1 LKKKNSDGYTC
12 KKVTTLKYRRPI
24 TMDKSIIL
32 SEDVKAYFSSHAALA
47 ALGRKVSKLKV
58 FEPITQTVQIAQK
71 TVKYRPSEKLL
82 DAFISLLAGVQGL
95 VEINKCLKADVG
107 LQRAFGRTGCAE
119 QSVVQDTLDACTVEN
134 VSQMHQAMQRI
145 FRRHSQT
152 YRHDYQLDWQV
163 LDVDITG
170 RPCGK
175 KAKFASKGYFAKQ
188 RNRRGRQAGYVI
200 GSWYEE
206 IVVERLFAGK
216 TQLNTALQPLLQA
229 AEQVLELD
237 EGKRQRTIV
246 RIDSGGGSVGEIN
259 WLLER
264 DYQVHGKD
272 YSGVRAKALADSVSE
287 WISDPADSSR
297 QMGWVTLP
305 ADLYCRPV
313 QRIAVRCRKKNG
325 QWGYGVILSTLSAQA
340 VLLLTGAYLQDVDDP
355 KAVLLA
361 YVHFYDQRGGSVE
374 IEIKEDKQGLA
385 SPKRNKRRFEA
396 QQVLIQLEALAHNVL
411 IWARQW
417 LAPHCPKIARFGIK
431 RLVRDVFQIAGLLI
445 WDQALDLLHIVL
457 SQADP
462 FAKELSTGL
471 AVLLAQEHVVVSL
484 GET

>member
-1 LKKKNSDGYTC
+1 
-12 KKVTTLKYRRPI
+12 
-24 TMDKSIIL
+24 MDKSIIL
-32 SEDVKAYFSSHAALA
+32 RADVKAYFSAHTSLA
-47 ALGRKVSKLKV
+47 AIGAKMRKHKL
-58 FEPITQTVQIAQK
+58 FEPIVQEVKIAQK
-71 TVKYRPSEKLL
+71 IVKYTPSEKLL
-82 DAFISLLAGVQGL
+82 DAFLAMLAGAQGM
-95 VEINKCLKADVG
+95 VEVNKCVRADPG

-119 QSVVQDTLDACTVEN
+119 QSVVQDTLDACTAEN
-134 VSQMHQAMQRI
+134 VNQMHQAAEKI

-152 YRHDYQLDWQV
+152 YRHDYQLNWQV
-163 LDVDITG
+163 LDVDMTG

-188 RNRRGRQAGYVI
+188 RNRRGRQEGYVI

-206 IVVERLFAGK
+206 IVVERLFAGNM
-216 TQLNTALQPLLQA
+216 QLNSALQPLLKA
-229 AEQVLELD
+229 AEQVLELN
-237 EGKRQRTIV
+237 EAKRSHTLV

-259 WLLER
+259 WLLGR
-264 DYQVHGKD
+264 GYQVHGKD
-272 YSGVRAKALADSVSE
+272 YSGVRAKALAESVCQ
-287 WISDPADSSR
+287 WITDPADHGR

-305 ADLYCRPV
+305 ADLYDRPV

-325 QWGYGVILSTLSAQA
+325 QWGYGVILSTLSAND
-340 VLLLTGAYLQDVDDP
+340 VLLLTGGYVQEVEDP

-361 YVHFYDQRGGSVE
+361 YVNLYDQRGGSVE

-417 LAPHCPKIARFGIK
+417 LAPHCPKIARLGIK
-431 RLVRDVFQIAGLLI
+431 RLVRDVFQMAGLLI
-445 WDQALDLLHIVL
+445 WDQALNLLQIVL
-457 SQADP
+457 NQADP
-462 FAKELSTGL
+462 FADELSIGL
-471 AVLLAQEHVVVSL
+471 AALLAQQHLAVSL